1 MSRLYKR
8 GNVYWFDFQI
18 NGTRYRKSTGKAK
31 RRDAEDIFHAERDKA
46 KTGECAGLQKI
57 KAYKLVDLAEEYLK
71 WAERQRSY
79 KDKKRCIR
87 QLVEVFGNRDMKDL
101 NTREIEQWQSSR
113 LKYNKPSTVNRLLAT
128 LKHMV
133 NKGTQWEMA
142 GDGALKQVRNVKLL
156 PENNRRLR
164 FLSIQEC
171 QRLIEC
177 CHKDLKP
184 IVVVALNTGMRRGEI
199 FGLKWE
205 QVDLSHG
212 FILLDVTKN
221 GERREIPINTTLEYL
236 FKEMLQRSIDSKYV
250 FAGKTGKPL
259 TDIKKGFHTALRKA
273 GIHDF
278 RFHDLRHTFAS
289 QLVMAGIDI
298 TSVKE
303 LLGHKSLT
311 MTMRY
316 SHLSPGHKRKAV
328 HVLDRLMEENENDV
342 SKKWYKNDTIP
353 EGETSRDCC
362 KSLKVMVRPEGF
374 EPSTH

>member
-8 GNVYWFDFQI
+8 KNIYWFDFQI
-18 NGTRYRKSTGKAK
+18 NGTRYRKSTGKTK
-31 RRDAEDIFHAERDKA
+31 RREAEDIFHSERERAKA
-46 KTGECAGLQKI
+46 GECSRVQKV
-57 KAYKLVDLAEEYLK
+57 KTYKLVALAEEYLK
-71 WAERQRSY
+71 WAEKQRSF
-79 KDKKRCIR
+79 KDKKRGIK
-87 QLVEVFGNRDMKDL
+87 QLVDVFGNHDVNDL
-101 NTREIEQWQSSR
+101 NTREIEQWQSKR

-133 NKGTQWEMA
+133 NKGTHWGMA
-142 GDGALKQVRNVKLL
+142 SDNALKQVRNVKLL

-164 FLSIQEC
+164 FLSTEDC

-184 IVVVALNTGMRRGEI
+184 IVVVALHTGMRKSEI
-199 FGLKWE
+199 LNLKWK
-205 QVDLSHG
+205 QVDLMHS
-212 FILLDVTKN
+212 FILLDTSKN
-221 GERREIPINTTLEYL
+221 GERREIPINTTLDYL
-236 FKEMLQRSIDSKYV
+236 FKEIPHSVESEYV
-250 FAGKTGKPL
+250 FTGKTGKPL
-259 TDIKKGFHTALRKA
+259 TDIKKGFHAALRRA
-273 GIHDF
+273 EISDF

-298 TSVKE
+298 TSIKE

-342 SKKWYKNDTIP
+342 SKKWYNYGTIE
-353 EGETSRDCC
+353 EGETPLDCH
-362 KSLKVMVRPEGF
+362 KSLEEMVRPEGV

>member
-18 NGTRYRKSTGKAK
+18 NGTRYRKSTGKTK
-31 RRDAEDIFHAERDKA
+31 RRDAENVFHAEREKA
-46 KTGECAGLQKI
+46 KAGESSGVQEVKT
-57 KAYKLVDLAEEYLK
+57 YKLVDLAEEYLK

-87 QLVEVFGNRDMKDL
+87 QLIEVFGNHEVRDL
-101 NTREIEQWQSSR
+101 NTREIEQWQSRR

-133 NKGTQWEMA
+133 NKGTQWGMA
-142 GDGALKQVRNVKLL
+142 SDSVLKQVRNVKLL

-164 FLSIQEC
+164 FLSIEEC

-177 CHKDLKP
+177 CHKDLHP

-199 FGLKWE
+199 FNLTWT
-205 QVDLSHG
+205 QIDLRHG
-212 FILLDVTKN
+212 FILLDTSKN

-236 FKEMLQRSIDSKYV
+236 FKEMQQRSVKSEYV

-259 TDIKKGFHTALRKA
+259 TDIKKGFHTALRRA

-328 HVLDRLMEENENDV
+328 HVLDRLMEKQEVDV
-342 SKKWYKNDTIP
+342 PEKWYKNGTIFDS
-353 EGETSRDCC
+353 EEQSICR
-362 KSLKVMVRPEGF
+362 KSLGVLVRPEGF

>member
-8 GNVYWFDFQI
+8 GNVYWYDFQI

-31 RRDAEDIFHAERDKA
+31 RRDAEDIFHAERERA
-46 KTGECAGLQKI
+46 KMEESAGIQKV
-57 KAYKLVDLAEEYLK
+57 KTYKLVDLAEEYLK

-87 QLVEVFGNRDMKDL
+87 QLIEVFGNHDVKGL
-101 NTREIEQWQSSR
+101 NTREIEQWQSRR

-133 NKGTQWEMA
+133 NKGTQWGMA
-142 GDGALKQVRNVKLL
+142 SDSVLKQVRNVKLL

-164 FLSIQEC
+164 FLSIEEC

-184 IVVVALNTGMRRGEI
+184 IVIVALNTGMRRGEI
-199 FGLKWE
+199 FNLKWE

-236 FKEMLQRSIDSKYV
+236 FKEMMQCYVKSKYV

-259 TDIKKGFHTALRKA
+259 TDIKKGFHTALRRA

-328 HVLDRLMEENENDV
+328 HVLDRLMEDNENHV
-342 SKKWYKNDTIP
+342 SKKWYISDTIP
-353 EGETSRDCC
+353 EGETSLDCH
-362 KSLKVMVRPEGF
+362 KSLGNKVRPVGV
-374 EPSTH
+374 EPTTH

>member
-8 GNVYWFDFQI
+8 GNVYWYDFQI
-18 NGTRYRKSTGKAK
+18 NQTRYRKSTGKIK
-31 RRDAEDIFHAERDKA
+31 RRDAENVFHAEREKA
-46 KTGECAGLQKI
+46 KAGESSGVQEV
-57 KAYKLVDLAEEYLK
+57 KAYKLVDLAKEYLK

-79 KDKKRCIR
+79 KDKKRGIR
-87 QLVEVFGNRDMKDL
+87 QLVEIFGNHDVNDL
-101 NTREIEQWQSSR
+101 NTREIEQWQSMR

-133 NKGTQWEMA
+133 NKGTQWGMA
-142 GDGALKQVRNVKLL
+142 SDSALKQVRNVKLL

-164 FLSIQEC
+164 FLSIEEC
-171 QRLIEC
+171 QMLIAC
-177 CHKDLKP
+177 CHKTLKP
-184 IVVVALNTGMRRGEI
+184 LVVVAINTGMRRGEI
-199 FGLKWE
+199 FNLKWE
-205 QVDLSHG
+205 QVDLRHG
-212 FILLDVTKN
+212 FILLDISKN

-236 FKEMLQRSIDSKYV
+236 FKEIPRSVDSEYV
-250 FAGKTGKPL
+250 FTGKTGKPF
-259 TDIKKGFHTALRKA
+259 TDIKKGFHTALKKA
-273 GIHDF
+273 GISDF
-278 RFHDLRHTFAS
+278 RFHDIRHTFAS

-328 HVLDRLMEENENDV
+328 HVLDRLMEENENEV
-342 SKKWYKNDTIP
+342 SKKWYKNDTIS
-353 EGETSRDCC
+353 EGETSRDCH
-362 KSLKVMVRPEGF
+362 KSLGVMVRPEGI

>member
-18 NGTRYRKSTGKAK
+18 NETRYRKSTGKTK
-31 RRDAEDIFHAERDKA
+31 RRDAEDVFHAERERA
-46 KTGECAGLQKI
+46 KMAELVGIQKI

-101 NTREIEQWQSSR
+101 NTREIEQWQSRR

-133 NKGTQWEMA
+133 NKGTQWGMA
-142 GDGALKQVRNVKLL
+142 SDSVLKQVRNVKLL

-164 FLSIQEC
+164 FLSIEEC

-236 FKEMLQRSIDSKYV
+236 FKEMLQRSIASKYV

-259 TDIKKGFHTALRKA
+259 TDIKTGFHTALRKA

>member
-18 NGTRYRKSTGKAK
+18 NGTRYRKSTGKTK
-31 RRDAEDIFHAERDKA
+31 RRDAEDVFHAERERA
-46 KTGECAGLQKI
+46 KMAELVGIQKI

-101 NTREIEQWQSSR
+101 NTREIEQWQSRR

-133 NKGTQWEMA
+133 NKGTQWGMA
-142 GDGALKQVRNVKLL
+142 SDSVLKQVRNVKLL

-164 FLSIQEC
+164 FLSIEEC

-250 FAGKTGKPL
+250 FAGKTGNPL

-273 GIHDF
+273 VIHDF